1 MFPPT
6 AGLTLLTRII
16 GQEEENKVGL
26 EIIQKLLEEQFFSNK
41 LYNCLTSQG
50 LDQQTV
56 FLLILHIIN
65 QFISADFHFSR
76 LHSLDNIVSQL
87 HFSECSFWL
96 PRLWLTK
103 LQG

>member
-41 LYNCLTSQG
+41 LYKCPTSQPM
-50 LDQQTV
+50 
-56 FLLILHIIN
+56 
-65 QFISADFHFSR
+65 
-76 LHSLDNIVSQL
+76 NI
-87 HFSECSFWL
+87 
-96 PRLWLTK
+96 
-103 LQG
+103 